1 MEVALF
7 GGSFDPPHLGHVF
20 AVAYVLSTGFDRAL
34 VVPALAHA
42 FGKPLAPYEH
52 RLAMTRIAMDEFRSA
67 EVSNVEQSLG
77 APSGTLRTVK
87 HLLQT
92 HPEFR
97 LSLVI
102 GADVHRDRDKWLGY
116 DELARLAPPFVL
128 GRAGFEDEQVPEPIL
143 PDVSST
149 KVRALLAE
157 TTGDR
162 TQRPELP
169 RIVPRAVLTSIEH
182 HELYR

>member
-7 GGSFDPPHLGHVF
+7 GGSFDPPHVGHVF
-20 AVAYVLSTGFDRAL
+20 AVAYVLSTGFDRVL

-67 EVSNVEQSLG
+67 EVSNVEQFLG
-77 APSGTLRTVK
+77 SPSRTLRTVK
-87 HLLQT
+87 HLKQA
-92 HPEFR
+92 HPEYR
-97 LSLVI
+97 LSLVV
-102 GADVHRDRDKWLGY
+102 GADVYRDREKWLGH
-116 DELARLAPPFVL
+116 DEIEQLAPSFVL
-128 GRAGFEDEQVPEPIL
+128 GRAGFEQDDVPAPLL

-149 KVRALLAE
+149 TVRALLAS
-157 TTGDR
+157 TPGDR
-162 TQRPELP
+162 TQRPELA
-169 RIVPRAVLTSIEH
+169 RVVPRGVLTYIEE

>member
-7 GGSFDPPHLGHVF
+7 GGSFDPPHVGHVF

-67 EVSNVEQSLG
+67 EVSNVEQFLG
-77 APSGTLRTVK
+77 TPSRTLRTVK
-87 HLLQT
+87 HLTQT
-92 HPEFR
+92 HPEYR
-97 LSLVI
+97 LSLVV
-102 GADVHRDRDKWLGY
+102 GADVYRERSKWLGY
-116 DELARLAPPFVL
+116 AEIERLAPPFVL
-128 GRAGFEDEQVPEPIL
+128 GRAGYENAGEPAVLL
-143 PDVSST
+143 PAVSST
-149 KVRALLAE
+149 EVRTLLAE
-157 TTGDR
+157 TAGDR
-162 TQRPELP
+162 TQRAELS
-169 RIVPRAVLTSIEH
+169 RIVPRGVLAYIEE